1 MRKKV
6 TTFVLAGLAV
16 VALPLTGGAAVAGV
30 PDKLQPPQ
38 GQQLVLQAAASGV
51 QIYECR
57 SDAAGASTWAFKE
70 PAAQLRRN
78 IIHYRGPNWQST
90 HDGSRVMGRVV
101 ASVPNQDPAKNI
113 PDLLLEAVGNSGRGV
128 LGSIDFVQRLR
139 SMGGVGPTGSC
150 NPSADGEVAVPYSSV
165 YRFCSDAR

>member
-16 VALPLTGGAAVAGV
+16 VALQLPAGTAVADV
-30 PDKLQPPQ
+30 PGTLQPPE
-38 GQQLVLQAAASGV
+38 GQQLVLQTSASGV

-57 SDAAGASTWAFKE
+57 TDAAGTSTWAFKE
-70 PAAQLRRN
+70 PAAQLRRD

-101 ASVPNQDPAKNI
+101 ASVPNKDPAKNI
-113 PDLLLEAVGNSGRGV
+113 PDLLLEAVDNSGDGV

-150 NPSADGEVAVPYSSV
+150 NPSADDEVAVPYSSV
-165 YRFCSDAR
+165 YRFWSDAR

>member
-6 TTFVLAGLAV
+6 TTFVLAGLTMV
-16 VALPLTGGAAVAGV
+16 TLPLTAGAAVSGV
-30 PDKLQPPQ
+30 PDKLQPPE
-38 GQQLVLQAAASGV
+38 GQQLVLRASASGV

-57 SDAAGASTWAFKE
+57 TDAAGASTWAFKE

-101 ASVPNQDPAKNI
+101 TSVPNEDPDENI
-113 PDLLLEAVGNSGRGV
+113 PDLLLEAVDNSGDGV

-139 SMGGVGPTGSC
+139 STGGVGPTGSC
-150 NPSADGEVAVPYSSV
+150 NPSADDEVAVPYSSV
-165 YRFCSDAR
+165 YRFWSDGR